1 MEIRISDLFYI
12 DFEASSL
19 SPGSWP
25 IEIGMAWIE
34 GGGVQSWS
42 SLIQPDPSWDMEDW
56 SQSSAIIHNI
66 SLEELRAAPTAV
78 EVAEEVRTR
87 LIGKTPISDNPE
99 FEARWMRKLLKLIEA
114 PSSEFLDYDLIVH
127 SACHGHPAALDQ
139 AYRCLR
145 RSRVPHRAQ
154 KDAERLAKGLLRG
167 LQVIRQGEPP
177 TQGASDC
184 S

>member
-66 SLEELRAAPTAV
+66 SLEEL
-78 EVAEEVRTR
+78 
-87 LIGKTPISDNPE
+87 D
-99 FEARWMRKLLKLIEA
+99 RK
-114 PSSEFLDYDLIVH
+114 SV
-127 SACHGHPAALDQ
+127 
-139 AYRCLR
+139 
-145 RSRVPHRAQ
+145 V
-154 KDAERLAKGLLRG
+154 
-167 LQVIRQGEPP
+167 
-177 TQGASDC
+177 
-184 S
+184 